1 MSDDCL
7 FCKIIAGQIPSN
19 KVYSDE
25 QMIAFR
31 DINPTAPQHILL
43 VPRKHIVDIA
53 HATREDQALLG
64 DLLLR
69 ANVIAANEGLA
80 ESGFRI
86 VINTGSDAGRTIFHL
101 HVHVLG
107 GRPLG
112 ALG

>member
-1 MSDDCL
+1 MADDCL

-19 KVYSDE
+19 KVYSDA
-25 QMIAFR
+25 QMVAFR
-31 DINPTAPQHILL
+31 DINPTAPQHILI

-53 HATREDQALLG
+53 HASEEDKSLLG
-64 DLLLR
+64 DLLLQ
-69 ANVIAANEGLA
+69 ANVIAHNEGLGD
-80 ESGFRI
+80 SGFRI
-86 VINTGSDAGRTIFHL
+86 VINTGNDSGRTIFHL

>member
-25 QMIAFR
+25 RMVAFR

-64 DLLLR
+64 DLLLQ
-69 ANVIAANEGLA
+69 ANVIAANEGLVD
-80 ESGFRI
+80 GFRI

>member
-1 MSDDCL
+1 MSDNCL

-25 QMIAFR
+25 QMVAFR
-31 DINPTAPQHILL
+31 DINPTAPHHILI

-53 HATREDQALLG
+53 HATAEDQSLLG
-64 DLLLR
+64 DLLLQ
-69 ANVIAANEGLA
+69 AGEIAKNEGLD
-80 ESGFRI
+80 ERGFRI
-86 VINTGSDAGRTIFHL
+86 VINTGKDGGQTVFHL

-107 GRPLG
+107 GRQLR